1 MSFVASKNDVHVFL
15 EWNMPAGLSRES
27 GRLPLSGTEAC
38 LGYYDIRL
46 IEKFWS
52 VSGERLIYHFVA
64 PDAES
69 VRYLARRNSDRF
81 DTLWLASSDESG
93 AQGAY
98 AAIYDAASGQRSA
111 LRERVFV
118 SENGRRLL
126 TFYALAEYAVDADE
140 TYAVRPEPL
149 EQGYL
154 SQYDVWRDCG

>member
-1 MSFVASKNDVHVFL
+1 MSSVASKNDVHVFL
-15 EWNMPAGLSRES
+15 EWNMPAGLSRKS
-27 GRLPLSGTEAC
+27 GRLPLSGVEAC
-38 LGYYDIRL
+38 LRYYDIRL

-52 VSGERLIYHFVA
+52 VSGKRLIYHFVA

-81 DTLWLASSDESG
+81 DTLWLAASDQPGS
-93 AQGAY
+93 QGAY
-98 AAIYDAASGQRSA
+98 AAIYDAASSLRSA

-126 TFYALAEYAVDADE
+126 TFYALAEYAAEADE
-140 TYAVRPEPL
+140 AYAVRPEPL
-149 EQGYL
+149 EQDYD